1 MYILIRGKQK
11 IIITSGRNK
20 CYLRSLAVRVST
32 LNVQHC
38 SASCECPLN
47 VLSRGL
53 KKHEQKELNSLTSPR
68 EGGRQR
74 GSCRWCPS
82 SAQVTPTQERVANFG
97 KWQHVKQVPAW
108 YKQCLC
114 LARAHRGEASVHG
127 REGRNHTLPKL
138 TDASK
143 CPRDTRWGALQGNG
157 WEYKFE
163 TGQSNKVGF

>member
-11 IIITSGRNK
+11 IIITSGRTK
-20 CYLRSLAVRVST
+20 YYLLSLAVQVSM
-32 LNVQHC
+32 LNVQH
-38 SASCECPLN
+38 SFVTFKCPLN

-53 KKHEQKELNSLTSPR
+53 KKHERKELNNVTSPR
-68 EGGRQR
+68 EGDRQR
-74 GSCRWCPS
+74 DSCCWCLS
-82 SAQVTPTQERVANFG
+82 SARVTLTQERVASFG

-108 YKQCLC
+108 YQQCLC
-114 LARAHRGEASVHG
+114 LARAHCGEASVHE
-127 REGRNHTLPKL
+127 REGRNDTLPKL

-143 CPRDTRWGALQGNG
+143 CPQDTRWGALQGNG